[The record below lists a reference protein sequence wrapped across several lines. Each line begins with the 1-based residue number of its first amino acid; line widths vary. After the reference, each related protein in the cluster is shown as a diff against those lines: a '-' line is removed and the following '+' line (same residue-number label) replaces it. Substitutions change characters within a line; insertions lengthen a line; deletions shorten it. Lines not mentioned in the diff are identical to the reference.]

1 MRLLIATFSIV
12 LTLTQFA
19 LAQGTPPGSSASP
32 LQGVSTLAPLVKKVV
47 PSVVNIAI
55 KGRIAQEQNPLL
67 NDPFFRRFFNIPE
80 MPAEREIRAAGSG
93 VIVDARQGLVI
104 TNNHV
109 VEHADEISV
118 TLTDGRRFQ
127 AKQVGAD
134 ADTDVAVIKIPA
146 ENLVALPLGD
156 SDKLEVGDFVV
167 AIGNPFGLGQTV
179 TSGIVSA
186 LRRTGLGI
194 KGYEDFIQTDAPINP
209 GNSGGA
215 LVDLQ
220 GELIGINTAIIGP
233 SGGNI
238 GIGFA
243 IPSNMVRDVM
253 DQLVKYGQVRRG
265 QLGITIQD
273 LTPDIAQALGLRAQQ
288 GGAVIAGV
296 EAGSP
301 AERAGLKAGDV
312 ITEIG
317 KSAVRDSADLRN
329 KIGLLPIGETTELT
343 ILRSGR
349 SMIIR
354 ATLSARP
361 RTVLQGRELSPLLE
375 GASFAPTSPNATA
388 SGVEVVAI
396 QTGSAAWAAGL
407 RMGDV
412 ITSVNQEPVAG
423 SEDFAAKV
431 KESPKRLLLNLLREG
446 RALFIVLQ
454 A

>member
-1 MRLLIATFSIV
+1 MRLLITTFSIV
-12 LTLTQFA
+12 LALSQFA
-19 LAQGTPPGSSASP
+19 LAQGAPPARTASP
-32 LQGVSTLAPLVKKVV
+32 LQGVSTLAPLVKKVM
-47 PSVVNIAI
+47 PNVVNIAI
-55 KGRIAQEQNPLL
+55 RGRIAQQRNPLL
-67 NDPFFRRFFNIPE
+67 NDPFFRRFFNVPE

-93 VIVDARQGLVI
+93 VIVDARRGLVI

-109 VEHADEISV
+109 VEHSDEISV
-118 TLTDGRRFQ
+118 TLSDGRRFQ
-127 AKQVGAD
+127 ATLVGAD

-146 ENLVALPLGD
+146 ENLVALPLRD
-156 SDKLEVGDFVV
+156 SDKREVGDFVV

-186 LRRTGLGI
+186 LRRSGLGI

-215 LVDLQ
+215 LIDLHA
-220 GELIGINTAIIGP
+220 ELIGINTAIIGP
-233 SGGNI
+233 SGGNV
-238 GIGFA
+238 GIRFA
-243 IPSNMVRDVM
+243 IPSNMVRDVL

-265 QLGITIQD
+265 QLGVTIQD
-273 LTPDIAQALGLRAQQ
+273 LTPDIAQALGLRTQQ
-288 GGAVIAGV
+288 GGAVIAGI
-296 EAGSP
+296 EPGSP

-317 KSAVRDSADLRN
+317 KSVVHDSADLRN
-329 KIGLLPIGETTELT
+329 KVGLLPVGETTELT
-343 ILRSGR
+343 ILRGGR
-349 SMIIR
+349 SMIVR
-354 ATLSARP
+354 ATLTARSG
-361 RTVLQGRELSPLLE
+361 TVLQGGEISPLLE
-375 GASFAPTSPNATA
+375 GASFAAKSPNSKA

-396 QTGSAAWAAGL
+396 QTGSTAWAAGL

-412 ITSVNQEPVAG
+412 VVSVNQEPVAG
-423 SEDFAAKV
+423 PGDFAARV